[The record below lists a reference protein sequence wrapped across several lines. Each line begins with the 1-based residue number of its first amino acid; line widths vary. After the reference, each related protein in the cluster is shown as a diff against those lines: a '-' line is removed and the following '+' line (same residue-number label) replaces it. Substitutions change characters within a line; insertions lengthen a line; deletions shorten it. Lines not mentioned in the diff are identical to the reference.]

1 MPKIFT
7 DNIFILTFSFLLFG
21 IQINGFLAQQIN
33 TDSTKNESTI
43 LQGLRKAG
51 PGDIERE
58 TPMMLD
64 PATTPMYDERFQ
76 KINPNDFMK
85 IMMSNEFIPEPYLDE
100 KKNVKAFVLRKATSE
115 EKEMMAKIQ
124 QGGMGQEQE
133 KSEWIG
139 TKASNFSL
147 EDIKGK
153 KYTLSELSGKVVVLN
168 FWFIACQPC
177 IMEMPDLN
185 ELVIEFKGK
194 EVVFIAIALNTKKE
208 LKKFLRKTK
217 FNYSIIEDG
226 QVMASSYHVKGYPTN
241 IILDKS
247 GVIQFVSTGVGPN
260 NKTNLQR
267 EINKQLIK

>member
-1 MPKIFT
+1 MLKNFT
-7 DNIFILTFSFLLFG
+7 SFLFTLIISILFIE
-21 IQINGFLAQQIN
+21 IQAQIIQN
-33 TDSTKNESTI
+33 DSIKNQPTV
-43 LQGLRKAG
+43 LLGLKKAG
-51 PGDIERE
+51 PGDIKPG
-58 TPMMLD
+58 TPLMLD
-64 PATTPMYDERFQ
+64 PMSTAMYDEQLQ
-76 KINPNDFMK
+76 KINPADFMK
-85 IMMSNEFIPEPYLDE
+85 IMMSSEYIPEPYLDE
-100 KKNVKAFVLRKATSE
+100 KKNVKAFVMRKATPE
-115 EKEMMAKIQ
+115 EKEMMAKMQ

-139 TKASNFSL
+139 TKATDFSL
-147 EDIKGK
+147 ENIKGK

-185 ELVIEFKGK
+185 ELVTEFKDK

-226 QVMASSYHVKGYPTN
+226 QVMANSYHVKGYPTN